1 MPLVF
6 VLTGPDVG
14 LEREVSD
21 GALFGRGD
29 DCAVHMRD
37 ASVSRRHARLERK
50 ENGYELVDLG
60 SRNGISGAAGRAE
73 RIPLAHGMEFFV
85 GSVRM
90 RFVDQAPT
98 EVEELEIGGEPQTAE
113 GRGSGAGKCG
123 KGGGAPGRRSRRG
136 AAARDRDE
144 GRGPP
149 VRPDRGAPASLLR
162 DDLSQQSPFAKLLLV
177 IGALALAGGLGYAV
191 FRMAAAVTPKGAI
204 RRAPSR
210 AERRGALSARRPP
223 RLRAGPQAPRGSIP
237 RILAGAERAGQREAR
252 PIRGIREQPRDLE
265 TPTIGLEARDEA
277 RGPRHLGERGRVGR
291 EDGGAEAHR
300 LEERDP
306 EALVARGTATTVA
319 LE

>member
-113 GRGSGAGKCG
+113 GGAGAAPG
-123 KGGGAPGRRSRRG
+123 NVAKGGRGRPAVEVG
-136 AAARDRDE
+136 AARRRAIATKEGVLQFDRIE
-144 GRGPP
+144 
-149 VRPDRGAPASLLR
+149 GAPASLLR

-191 FRMAAAVTPKGAI
+191 FRMAAAVTPEGGDSA
-204 RRAPSR
+204 R
-210 AERRGALSARRPP
+210 AESR
-223 RLRAGPQAPRGSIP
+223 
-237 RILAGAERAGQREAR
+237 
-252 PIRGIREQPRDLE
+252 
-265 TPTIGLEARDEA
+265 
-277 RGPRHLGERGRVGR
+277 
-291 EDGGAEAHR
+291 
-300 LEERDP
+300 
-306 EALVARGTATTVA
+306 
-319 LE
+319 